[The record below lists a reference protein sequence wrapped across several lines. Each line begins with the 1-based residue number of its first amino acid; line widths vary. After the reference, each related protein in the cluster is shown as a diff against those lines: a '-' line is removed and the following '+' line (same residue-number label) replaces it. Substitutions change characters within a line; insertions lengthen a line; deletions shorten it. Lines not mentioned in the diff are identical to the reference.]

1 MKTID
6 WPTVAC
12 CANGDHECICGPDER
27 AIRAVIRGE
36 ITMTETQREY
46 CLAEIGQVEG
56 YDRAEHVSDT
66 DVQLAR
72 NVLGAWTDFARDK
85 GML

>member
-1 MKTID
+1 MSKIE
-6 WPTVAC
+6 WPSVGC

-27 AIRAVIRGE
+27 AIRAAIRGE
-36 ITMTETQREY
+36 ITLTEAQREY

-56 YDRAEHVSDT
+56 YDRAKHVRDT

-85 GML
+85 GLL